1 MTTQPTVHPTT
12 GLRRRALI
20 AALGLAVAT
29 ALLPA
34 GTASASPQAPEA
46 ETHFTNPG
54 GNPQPPE
61 PPAWGPQD
69 LANPTENPEP
79 PLPPDPPDVPDRGP
93 DDLANPTENP
103 EPPHPP
109 EDPDPA
115 GDDSIP
121 THVAGGRAAGRRPV
135 SIEIPAVGVDATVVP
150 VGLLADRTM
159 EVPAVDQAGW
169 YEPGSRPGEA
179 GPAVIVGHVDLTL
192 SYNTVNMTPME
203 EPRWTLDEL
212 AERVDAALAV
222 DYPGQ
227 SSGRV
232 RDVPDRRAIRWY
244 TTIGLVDRPV
254 AHRGRT
260 ALYGPR
266 HLLQLVA
273 IKRLQTRGLPLVA
286 IQQELAGATDTQLA
300 RVARVPA
307 AAAPVPLPS
316 ADGGTRSTKSPARP
330 ATRAAARGMAAFWRQ
345 QPAAAAGAADP
356 LRAVAAGPA
365 EDAGSPFAL
374 AAAGPADGAPDHAAA
389 GGIAS
394 LRGVRL
400 GDGATL
406 LLEPGR
412 DLDAADLQAILDAA
426 RPLLDALRAR
436 GLDGPPGPN
445 DPRREHR

>member
-1 MTTQPTVHPTT
+1 
-12 GLRRRALI
+12 
-20 AALGLAVAT
+20 
-29 ALLPA
+29 
-34 GTASASPQAPEA
+34 
-46 ETHFTNPG
+46 
-54 GNPQPPE
+54 
-61 PPAWGPQD
+61 
-69 LANPTENPEP
+69 
-79 PLPPDPPDVPDRGP
+79 
-93 DDLANPTENP
+93 
-103 EPPHPP
+103 
-109 EDPDPA
+109 
-115 GDDSIP
+115 
-121 THVAGGRAAGRRPV
+121 
-135 SIEIPAVGVDATVVP
+135 
-150 VGLLADRTM
+150 
-159 EVPAVDQAGW
+159 
-169 YEPGSRPGEA
+169 
-179 GPAVIVGHVDLTL
+179 
-192 SYNTVNMTPME
+192 ME

-244 TTIGLVDRPV
+244 TTIGLVDRPA

-273 IKRLQTRGLPLVA
+273 IKRLQARGLSLVA

-307 AAAPVPLPS
+307 AAVPVPLLS
-316 ADGGTRSTKSPARP
+316 ADGGTRSTRSPARP

-345 QPAAAAGAADP
+345 PPAPTG
-356 LRAVAAGPA
+356 AAGPV
-365 EDAGSPFAL
+365 DADLPLAL
-374 AAAGPADGAPDHAAA
+374 AAAEPVDGAPDHPAA

-400 GDGATL
+400 GDAATL